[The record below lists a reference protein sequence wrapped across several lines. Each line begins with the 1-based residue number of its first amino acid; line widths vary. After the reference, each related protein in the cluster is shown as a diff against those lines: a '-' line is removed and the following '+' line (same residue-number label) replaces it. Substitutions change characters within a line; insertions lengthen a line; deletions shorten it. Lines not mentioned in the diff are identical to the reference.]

1 MGLPVAAGPR
11 RQNLPAS
18 GTFSNP
24 GASSAMRHASTVLL
38 LIVLACAFPA
48 AAADSDVTKGFELLE
63 AKRYDAAL
71 PYFKRELQEKQAKL
85 GPDDPSLAIELNN
98 LAEANRLAGRLDL
111 AEDLY
116 KRAIALD
123 EKGGPKNA
131 TGLATGLN
139 NLALVYRTQ
148 GRLAEAEKLHARS
161 LSLLEDALGPN
172 QPEVARSLNNLA
184 ALYKQEGKLAQAH
197 DLQERAVSIA
207 ELTLGRKHPD
217 TQQMQRNLAAL
228 GAAPATKGAAEVA
241 GAARKAAPPPQAP
254 GKAALPPPDEPD
266 PEADA
271 VPAPSRG
278 PAPQPKTAA
287 SSNGRF
293 AVQLAAVP
301 APAQVAPEWQ
311 RLLKRFPQLRQLAL
325 QSPQS
330 VEVAGKGTF
339 YRVIA
344 GPLAS
349 QAEAEALCASLSKAG
364 GVCRLARP

>member
-1 MGLPVAAGPR
+1 
-11 RQNLPAS
+11 
-18 GTFSNP
+18 
-24 GASSAMRHASTVLL
+24 MRHGSTVLL
-38 LIVLACAFPA
+38 LLALACAFPA
-48 AAADSDVTKGFELLE
+48 AAADNDVTKGFELLE

-85 GPDDPSLAIELNN
+85 GPDDPSLAVELNN
-98 LAEANRLAGRLDL
+98 LAEANRLAGRLDV
-111 AEDLY
+111 AEGLY
-116 KRAIALD
+116 KRAITLD

-131 TGLATGLN
+131 AGLATGLN
-139 NLALVYRTQ
+139 NLALLYRTQ

-197 DLQERAVSIA
+197 DLQVRAVSIA

-228 GAAPATKGAAEVA
+228 GSTSAAKGPAEV
-241 GAARKAAPPPQAP
+241 AARKAAPPPRAP

-266 PEADA
+266 PEPEPEML
-271 VPAPSRG
+271 PALSRG
-278 PAPQPKTAA
+278 PAPEPKTAA
-287 SSNGRF
+287 PGNGRF

-301 APAQVAPEWQ
+301 ASAQVAPEWQ
-311 RLLKRFPQLRQLAL
+311 RLLKRFPQLRQLEL
-325 QSPQS
+325 QPPQS

-349 QAEAEALCASLSKAG
+349 KVEAEALCASLSKAG
-364 GVCRLARP
+364 GVCRPAGP

>member
-1 MGLPVAAGPR
+1 
-11 RQNLPAS
+11 
-18 GTFSNP
+18 
-24 GASSAMRHASTVLL
+24 MRHAATVLL
-38 LIVLACAFPA
+38 LLALAGALPT
-48 AAADSDVTKGFELLE
+48 AAADNDVTKGFELLE

-85 GPDDPSLAIELNN
+85 GPDDPSLAVELNN
-98 LAEANRLAGRLDL
+98 LAEVNRLAGRLDM
-111 AEDLY
+111 AEGLY
-116 KRAIALD
+116 KRAITLD

-139 NLALVYRTQ
+139 NLALLYRTQ

-184 ALYKQEGKLAQAH
+184 ALYKQEGKFRQAH
-197 DLQERAVSIA
+197 DLQVRAVSIA

-228 GAAPATKGAAEVA
+228 GSAPATKGAAEVA
-241 GAARKAAPPPQAP
+241 GAARKAGPPPQAP
-254 GKAALPPPDEPD
+254 GKTALPPPDEPD
-266 PEADA
+266 PEPEADA